1 MFPLT
6 QKRENKYI
14 NETYKLSM
22 KESCPPQS
30 HEEPALY
37 GASSPTQPAKPA
49 GANHKPTIYDSAL
62 FRAKQ

>member
-1 MFPLT
+1 
-6 QKRENKYI
+6 
-14 NETYKLSM
+14 M

-30 HEEPALY
+30 HEVFIEEPALY